1 MKKVSKKVLTTVLA
15 SQLAL
20 GAAWG
25 GSMVSANGAG
35 ASDELQLTY
44 NLNKIGS
51 YSAGTHNEDGGVAE
65 IVKYNKENG
74 KFYLVNGSSN
84 PPSLDIV
91 ALGDGQGELKK
102 EKTVL
107 VKELAEKNGFVFGDL
122 TSVAVSTA
130 TDLVYVAVQEADAG
144 KAGKILALNYDGEL
158 VKEYTA
164 GIQPDMIIVTAD
176 GRYVLTADEAEHR
189 TGVPG
194 ADPKGSVTIVDT
206 VSGKSVQAYFDK
218 EAVIGDDVHIRGAAD
233 ADGIIA
239 GKGTKAGAVN
249 DMEPE
254 YITISEDGKLAYVT
268 LQENNA
274 IATVDIAKGEV
285 ISVKGLGMKDYNDPA
300 NQLDIRKDGEIK
312 FENVPFYGVY
322 MPDGIAS
329 YTVDGKTYLVTANE
343 GDATEWE
350 KFVNVSEVGD
360 LKGKLDPKSD
370 AYEFLQ
376 GTEDFDGV
384 EALTDRG
391 HDGIYM
397 LGGRS
402 FSIYEADTMKQV
414 YDSGSDFEKITAEWI
429 PDYFNTSN
437 SKAKLDDRSEKK
449 GPEPEDVKI
458 GVIDGR
464 TYAFIGLERIG
475 GIMMYDVTNPA
486 EPSFVS
492 YENTR
497 EFADADGEVILD
509 TDTAPEGLEFVPA
522 EDSPTGNP
530 LLIVA
535 FEVGGKVGVF
545 EIEEAEEVIETP
557 APAFTDIE
565 DSYAKEAIELLA
577 SLGYMNGVSE
587 DKFAPKAGMTRA
599 DFTLLLARIAEA
611 ELVEVEQSS
620 YSDIS
625 ADAYYAAAVEWA
637 SELGIVNGSGD
648 GEFQPEEGITREQ
661 MAAILVRFAAVSDV
675 ALPSVHEPIVFADE
689 AAISD
694 YAKEAVAAAQKAGII
709 SGKETAAGVS
719 FAPQEKATREQ
730 TALMIV
736 NLAAILT
743 DSN

>member
-1 MKKVSKKVLTTVLA
+1 MKKVSKKVLSTVLA

-20 GAAWG
+20 GTVLG
-25 GSMVSANGAG
+25 GSAVLANGAET
-35 ASDELQLTY
+35 AEQFQSTY
-44 NLNKIGS
+44 SLNKIGS
-51 YSAGTHNEDGGVAE
+51 YSVGTHNEDGGVAE

-107 VKELAEKNGFVFGDL
+107 VKELAETKGFVFGDL
-122 TSVAVSTA
+122 TSVFVSTA

-144 KAGKILALNYDGEL
+144 KVGKILALSYDGEL
-158 VKEYTA
+158 VKEYAA
-164 GIQPDMIIVTAD
+164 GIQPDMITATAD
-176 GRYVLTADEAEHR
+176 GKYVLTADEGEHR

-206 VSGKSVQAYFDK
+206 VSGKTVQAYFDK
-218 EAVIGDDVHIRGAAD
+218 PGVIADDVHIRGAAVD
-233 ADGIIA
+233 ADGIIT
-239 GKGTKAGAVN
+239 GKGTKADALY
-249 DMEPE
+249 DLEPE
-254 YITISEDGKLAYVT
+254 YITISEDGKTAYVT
-268 LQENNA
+268 LQESNA
-274 IATVDIAKGEV
+274 IAAVDIAKGEV
-285 ISVKGLGMKDYNDPA
+285 TSVKALGLKDYNDPA
-300 NQLDIRKDGEIK
+300 NKLDIRKDGEIK
-312 FENVPFYGVY
+312 FENVPFYGMY

-343 GDATEWE
+343 GDATEWPNR
-350 KFVNVSEVGD
+350 VNASEVGD
-360 LKGKLDPKSD
+360 MKGKLDPESELY
-370 AYEFLQ
+370 AFLQ
-376 GTEDFDGV
+376 DTEDFDGV
-384 EALTDRG
+384 EVVTDRG

-397 LGGRS
+397 YGGRS
-402 FSIYEADTMKQV
+402 FSIYEAGTMEQV
-414 YDSGSDFEKITAEWI
+414 YDSGSDFEQVTAKAI

-475 GIMMYDVTNPA
+475 GIMMYDVTNPI

-492 YENTR
+492 YVNTR

-509 TDTAPEGLEFVPA
+509 TDTAPEGLEFIPA

-535 FEVGGKVGVF
+535 YEVGGKVGVF
-545 EIEEAEEVIETP
+545 EIGEAATETP
-557 APAFTDIE
+557 APSFSDIE
-565 DSYAKEAIELLA
+565 GSYAKDAIETLA
-577 SLGYMNGVSE
+577 AMGYMEGVSK
-587 DKFAPKAGMTRA
+587 DKFAPEAGMTRA

-611 ELVEVEQSS
+611 ELGKLEQSS
-620 YSDIS
+620 FDDIS

-637 SELGIVNGSGD
+637 AELGIVTGSGD
-648 GEFQPEEGITREQ
+648 NEFQPEDGVTREQ
-661 MAAILVRFAAVSDV
+661 MATMLVRFASVFEV
-675 ALPSVHEPIVFADE
+675 TLPSVNEPVAFADE
-689 AAISD
+689 ASISA
-694 YAKEAVAAAQKAGII
+694 YAKEAVAAAQQAGII
-709 SGKETAAGVS
+709 SGKENEVGVS

-730 TALMIV
+730 TAMMIY
-736 NLAAILT
+736 NMGTIIAA
-743 DSN
+743 SN

>member
-1 MKKVSKKVLTTVLA
+1 MKKVSKKVLSTVLV

-20 GAAWG
+20 SAVWG
-25 GSMVSANGAG
+25 GSAVLANGAD
-35 ASDELQLTY
+35 AAEPFNPTY
-44 NLNKIGS
+44 ILNKIGS
-51 YSAGTHNEDGGVAE
+51 YSVGTHNEDGGVAE

-91 ALGDGQGELKK
+91 VLADGQGELKK

-107 VKELAEKNGFVFGDL
+107 VKELAETNGFVFGDL
-122 TSVAVSTA
+122 TSVVVSTA

-144 KAGKILALNYDGEL
+144 KAGKVLALSYDGEL
-158 VKEYTA
+158 VKEYAT
-164 GIQPDMIIVTAD
+164 GIQPDMITTTAD
-176 GRYVLTADEAEHR
+176 GKYVLTADEAEHR

-194 ADPKGSVTIVDT
+194 ADPKGSVTIIDT
-206 VSGKSVQAYFDK
+206 MSGKSVQAYFDK
-218 EAVIGDDVHIRGAAD
+218 PEVIADDVHIRGAVD
-233 ADGIIA
+233 ADGIITD
-239 GKGTKAGAVN
+239 KGTKADAVY
-249 DMEPE
+249 DIEPE
-254 YITISEDGKLAYVT
+254 YITISEDGKTAFVT

-274 IATVDIAKGEV
+274 IAAVDIAKGEV
-285 ISVKGLGMKDYNDPA
+285 TSVKALGLKDYNDPA

-329 YTVDGKTYLVTANE
+329 YTVEGKTYLVTANE

-350 KFVNVSEVGD
+350 NFVNVGEVGD
-360 LKGKLDPKSD
+360 LKDKLDPDSE

-384 EALTDRG
+384 EVLTDRG

-402 FSIYEADTMKQV
+402 FTIYEAGTMEQV
-414 YDSGSDFEKITAEWI
+414 YDSGSDFERVTAELI

-475 GIMMYDVTNPA
+475 GVMMFDVTNPM
-486 EPSFVS
+486 EPSFTS
-492 YENTR
+492 YVNTR

-509 TDTAPEGLEFVPA
+509 TDTAPEGLEYVPA
-522 EDSPTGNP
+522 ADSPTGNP

-557 APAFTDIE
+557 APFFTDIE
-565 DSYAKEAIELLA
+565 DSYAKEAIETLA
-577 SLGYMNGVSE
+577 TLGYMNGVSE

-611 ELVEVEQSS
+611 ELGEIEQSS
-620 YSDIS
+620 FSDIA
-625 ADAYYAAAVEWA
+625 ADAYYAASVEWA
-637 SELGIVNGSGD
+637 AELGIVTGSGN
-648 GEFQPEEGITREQ
+648 GEFQPEEGISREQ
-661 MAAILVRFAAVSDV
+661 MATMLFRLASAFEIE
-675 ALPSVHEPIVFADE
+675 LPSVKEPIVFADE
-689 AAISD
+689 ASISD
-694 YAKEAVAAAQKAGII
+694 YAKEAVAIAQQTGII
-709 SGKETAAGVS
+709 AGMETAAGIS
-719 FAPQEKATREQ
+719 FAPQEQATREQ
-730 TALMIV
+730 TAMMMMNLVSVLMGQ
-736 NLAAILT
+736 
-743 DSN
+743 